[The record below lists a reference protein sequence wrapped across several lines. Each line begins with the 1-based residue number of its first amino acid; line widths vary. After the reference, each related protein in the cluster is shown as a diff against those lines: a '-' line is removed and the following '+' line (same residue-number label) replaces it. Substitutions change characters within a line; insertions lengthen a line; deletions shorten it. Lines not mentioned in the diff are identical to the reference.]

1 MDYAKKIVY
10 QSNYWYNDGLRKAQI
25 RDMSGAIVSLR
36 HSLQYNRENIAAR
49 NLLGLVY
56 YGIGEVPE
64 ALVEWIISKNLRPR
78 DNIADYYIRTVQS
91 SANELETMNQA
102 IKKYNQC
109 LGYCRQHGED
119 LAIIQLKKV
128 VMTHPTLLKAQ
139 QLLALLYLHTEQ
151 YSRARQVLRTARKLD
166 TANETTLRYLHEL
179 TRQRGGRGRKV
190 EKKKKEDAVEYSLG
204 NETIIQPNHSAI
216 REMAGHLAVANIFIG
231 AAIGAAII
239 WFLVAPAVHQSQSDR
254 MNSQMREYSEQIDAL
269 QAQISAQT
277 RTLDEYRAAGDD
289 AAAATAKAQAT
300 TASYESLLT
309 VSDQNRSGEYSDA
322 TLADTLLS
330 ITRDSLGV
338 EGQALYDELASDIYP
353 NACRTNFRSGTNA
366 LDAQNYADAVTYLAK
381 VVQMDSTYN
390 GGEALFRL
398 AQAYLG
404 NGDTENATTY
414 FQRVVSE
421 YGDSEYAAEAQT
433 NLDTIAQSAA
443 ASAGTDTGTGAGA
456 DTGGAAE

>member
-204 NETIIQPNHSAI
+204 NETIIQPKHSAI

-300 TASYESLLT
+300 SASYESLLT

-322 TLADTLLS
+322 ALADTLLT
-330 ITRDSLGV
+330 ITRDSLGA

-443 ASAGTDTGTGAGA
+443 TGAGTDTGTGAGA

>member
-204 NETIIQPNHSAI
+204 NETIIQPKHSAI

-300 TASYESLLT
+300 SASYESLLT

-330 ITRDSLGV
+330 ITRDSLGA

-421 YGDSEYAAEAQT
+421 YGDSEDAAEPQT
-433 NLDTIAQSAA
+433 NLYTIAQSAA
-443 ASAGTDTGTGAGA
+443 TGAGTDTGTGAGA

>member
-204 NETIIQPNHSAI
+204 NETIIQPKHSAI

-300 TASYESLLT
+300 SASYESLLA

-322 TLADTLLS
+322 TLADTLLT
-330 ITRDSLGV
+330 ITRDSLGA

-443 ASAGTDTGTGAGA
+443 TGAGTDTGTGAGA